1 VAAWRTRIQ
10 CLRTAHT
17 SHNRLTVRGR
27 LSQVYLPFPFL
38 TLDLA
43 HPVGF
48 RAHIEPRQVPS
59 PVDSI
64 EADRAKWENQT
75 YMTLPGSHVPQ
86 STTDFVAIDQGA
98 FLPLCSFL

>member
-1 VAAWRTRIQ
+1 MSPHGAHIAQPPHSAGATLSGISTLLS
-10 CLRTAHT
+10 LRT
-17 SHNRLTVRGR
+17 LV
-27 LSQVYLPFPFL
+27 
-38 TLDLA
+38 LA

-64 EADRAKWENQT
+64 EADRAKWANQT

-86 STTDFVAIDQGA
+86 STSDFLAIDQGA
-98 FLPLCSFL
+98 FPPLRSSPTSL

>member
-1 VAAWRTRIQ
+1 MRTFHHHPTVQ
-10 CLRTAHT
+10 AH
-17 SHNRLTVRGR
+17 RY
-27 LSQVYLPFPFL
+27 QVQF
-38 TLDLA
+38 LDLLLFYFT
-43 HPVGF
+43 HLVGF

-64 EADRAKWENQT
+64 EADRAKWSNQT

-98 FLPLCSFL
+98 FII